1 MNVAAILKEKGG
13 EVIIAPPSASLA
25 EIARILAA
33 KRVGAVVL
41 VDEEENITGIISERD
56 IVKAMARTGPEALSQ
71 PAHAHMSSKVLT
83 CRRHD
88 TLEMLMAEMTAH
100 RCRHWPVVENGRLA
114 GLVSI
119 GDVVKHRIAEAEM
132 EAEAMRGYIT
142 SG

>member
-13 EVIIAPPSASLA
+13 EVIIAPPNASLA
-25 EIARILAA
+25 EIARILDV
-33 KRVGAVVL
+33 KGVGAVVL
-41 VDEEENITGIISERD
+41 VDEEENIAGIISERD
-56 IVKAMARTGPEALSQ
+56 IVKAVARSGPEALSQ
-71 PAHAHMSSKVLT
+71 PAYEHMNHKVLT

-100 RCRHWPVVENGRLA
+100 RCRHWPVTENGRLV

-132 EAEAMRGYIT
+132 EAEAMRDYIA
-142 SG
+142 S